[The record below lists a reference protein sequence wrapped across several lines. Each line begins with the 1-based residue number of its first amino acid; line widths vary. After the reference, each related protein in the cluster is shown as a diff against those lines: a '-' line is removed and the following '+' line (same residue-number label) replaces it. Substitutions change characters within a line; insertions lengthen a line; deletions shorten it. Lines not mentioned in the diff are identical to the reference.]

1 MRMNVS
7 TYTHTHV
14 HTILDPVHMFKKRK
28 KQMRKK
34 KYVRYIYYA
43 MVQRRTNVLG
53 DVY

>member
-1 MRMNVS
+1 MNVS
-7 TYTHTHV
+7 AYTHTHV

-28 KQMRKK
+28 QQMRKK
-34 KYVRYIYYA
+34 NVRYIYYA